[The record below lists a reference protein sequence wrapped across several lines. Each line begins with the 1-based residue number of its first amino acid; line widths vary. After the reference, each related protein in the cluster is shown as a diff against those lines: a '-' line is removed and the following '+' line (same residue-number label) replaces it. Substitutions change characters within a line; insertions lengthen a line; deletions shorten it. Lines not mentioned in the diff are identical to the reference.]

1 VSSLHFGEPATAVCT
16 KTIQAFIR
24 PTATRTSL
32 HLAEVV
38 PIIETGVSGGAGEP
52 PPCVPTEPYLKV
64 SLHTALVV
72 EPFNS
77 GNPSSNVQI
86 ALIGNDVF
94 GTPNHRLLPGSP
106 ALVCACGQSIWQGV
120 DPPVATLDTVL
131 NGRSDRSRSPNHAP
145 LD

>member
-1 VSSLHFGEPATAVCT
+1 MFEIFFHVV
-16 KTIQAFIR
+16 R
-24 PTATRTSL
+24 PTLEHFHKRAGLFS
-32 HLAEVV
+32 EVIDRPGRYEEV
-38 PIIETGVSGGAGEP
+38 PIIGTGVSGGAGEP
-52 PPCVPTEPYLKV
+52 PPCAPTEPYLKV

-72 EPFNS
+72 EPFSS

-94 GTPNHRLLPGSP
+94 GAPIHRLLPGFP

-120 DPPVATLDTVL
+120 DPPVAPLDTVL
-131 NGRSDRSRSPNHAP
+131 NGRSDRSRPPNHAP